1 MPKRSKGHSIGWH
14 YRLGG
19 KIPGYPAEM
28 QIHHK
33 PVMVN
38 EVVEGLNIKPLGL
51 YIDCT
56 VGEGG
61 HTEAILNAS
70 EPKPKVLGIDL
81 DADALS
87 MANKRFKSYKKNVT
101 LVQGNFARLDEIAGT
116 NGFSN
121 ADGILFDLGLSS
133 LQLEE
138 DYRGF
143 SLLRTGKLDM
153 RFDVGQELTAHELVN
168 NESAE
173 ELGNII
179 FQFGEEPSARRIA
192 RAIVNNRPI
201 HNTTDLAEVVARSIG
216 RSRRRNIHPATRTF
230 QALRI
235 AVNGEIKNILSGL
248 QGAIKTLGEGGR
260 LVIISYHSL
269 EDRGVKKTLRQES
282 LEHSNNPI
290 SLEMIL
296 HQATIKVINR
306 KVLKPSREEIME
318 NPKSRSAK
326 IRIAQRL

>member
-1 MPKRSKGHSIGWH
+1 
-14 YRLGG
+14 
-19 KIPGYPAEM
+19 M

-33 PVMVN
+33 PVMIN
-38 EVVEGLNIKPLGL
+38 EVVEGLNIKPQGL
-51 YIDCT
+51 YVDCT

-87 MANKRFKSYKKNVT
+87 IANKRLEGYKKNVT
-101 LVQGNFARLDEIAGT
+101 LVQGNFAQLYEIARN

-121 ADGILFDLGLSS
+121 ADGVLFDLGLSS

-138 DYRGF
+138 GYRGF
-143 SLLRTGKLDM
+143 SLQRTGKLDM
-153 RFDVGQELTAHELVN
+153 RFDIGQEVTAHELVN

-173 ELGNII
+173 TLGNII

-201 HNTTDLAEVVARSIG
+201 HSTTDLAEVVARYIG

-248 QGAIKTLGEGGR
+248 QGAIKTLAQGGR

-282 LEHSNNPI
+282 LEDSNKPI
-290 SLEMIL
+290 SLEMPL
-296 HQATIKVINR
+296 HLATIKVINR
-306 KVLKPSREEIME
+306 KVLKPSRKEVME

-326 IRIAQRL
+326 IRIAERL